1 MSQDYR
7 QGLDFRLRSAGVHF
21 LLSAVVIGL
30 AAALVFLVW
39 YPKPYASISGG
50 LHLFLILASV
60 DLFMGPLATAVVSSP
75 GKPRREWY
83 TDLTVIA
90 VLQVAALG
98 YGVWTMAQARPVYL
112 AFEIDRFR
120 VIHAIDVPEQ
130 MLGQAPEGFRR
141 LPWSGPGLV
150 AIRAFKNPREEADAT
165 FAALQGLHLGAR
177 PDLWTSYGSA
187 TGVVVSA
194 SMPLA
199 LLANRHPQAMRDVE
213 SQAEKAKVPMDQIRI
228 LPVAGRQDFWTA
240 LIDQRTGQP
249 FGFLPIDGF
258 EL

>member
-1 MSQDYR
+1 MNQVSR
-7 QGLDFRLRSAGVHF
+7 QGLSFRLRSAGLHF

-39 YPKPYASISGG
+39 YPRPYASVSGG

-75 GKPRREWY
+75 GKSRREWY

-120 VIHAIDVPEQ
+120 VIHAIDVPQ
-130 MLGQAPEGFRR
+130 DLLGQAPVGFRV
-141 LPWSGPGLV
+141 LPLSGPALV
-150 AIRAFKNPREEADAT
+150 AVRPFKNAREEADAT

-177 PDLWTSYGSA
+177 PDLWTPYASA
-187 TGVVVSA
+187 ANMVVYA
-194 SMPLA
+194 SKPLA
-199 LLANRHPQAMRDVE
+199 LLANHHPQAMGVVE
-213 SQAEKAKVPMDQIRI
+213 SQAQNAKVPMDQIRI